1 MAQGSARFVALAL
14 GLACAGCSI
23 APSPAPAVANY
34 DFGPVPDRHPA
45 QGPRRALLVHDVG
58 APAWLDSPLIH
69 YRLAYQDAARPQVY
83 AESRWVMSPAALFTN
98 RLRGQLAASGGIVQ
112 PSDGA
117 RAGYALRVELDE
129 FTQVFDA
136 PGKSRAV
143 VRLRASVLGNRSLVA
158 QRSFS
163 VERAAR
169 TPDAE
174 GGVRALIGAS
184 DEAID
189 QLIGWAVGQLK
200 D

>member
-1 MAQGSARFVALAL
+1 MEREAARIVAFAL
-14 GLACAGCSI
+14 GLACAACSI
-23 APSPAPAVANY
+23 APAPAPAIANY
-34 DFGPVPDRHPA
+34 DFGPAPDGHRA
-45 QGPRRALLVHDVG
+45 QGPRRALLVHDVS

-69 YRLAYQDAARPQVY
+69 YRLAYRDSARPQVY
-83 AESRWVMSPAALFTN
+83 AESRWVMSPASLFTN
-98 RLRGQLAASGGIVQ
+98 RLRGQLSASGSGGIVQ
-112 PSDGA
+112 PGDGA

-129 FTQVFDA
+129 S
-136 PGKSRAV
+136 GKSRAV
-143 VRLRASVLGNRSLVA
+143 VRLRASVLGDRSLVA

-163 VERAAR
+163 VERPAR

-189 QLIGWAVGQLK
+189 QLIGWAVGQLR